1 MRRPVALNREMK
13 RRPMARKGVN
23 RPHGKKTDH
32 DWIRA
37 QPVLGSRSPGL
48 GTAAPLACLVLL
60 PAAVAADDECLV
72 DVAAQMLAS
81 ADRSRV
87 LFGVRWDTGS
97 DAYEKDQRERDKSS
111 LNHGFGRAARHARA
125 ALLSASM
132 NGLAFVY
139 RAGSGRVAGTARAP
153 AGTGGA
159 ACGAPY
165 P

>member
-1 MRRPVALNREMK
+1 M
-13 RRPMARKGVN
+13 
-23 RPHGKKTDH
+23 
-32 DWIRA
+32 
-37 QPVLGSRSPGL
+37 
-48 GTAAPLACLVLL
+48 
-60 PAAVAADDECLV
+60 PAT
-72 DVAAQMLAS
+72 

-111 LNHGFGRAARHARA
+111 LNHGFGRAARHTRA

-139 RAGSGRVAGTARAP
+139 RAGSGRVAGTTRAP
-153 AGTGGA
+153 ACAGGA